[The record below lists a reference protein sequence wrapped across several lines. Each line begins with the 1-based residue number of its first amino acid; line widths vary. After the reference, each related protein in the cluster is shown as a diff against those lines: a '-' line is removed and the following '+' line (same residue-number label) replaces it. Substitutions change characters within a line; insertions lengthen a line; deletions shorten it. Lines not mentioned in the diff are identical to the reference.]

1 MKDGIGE
8 GFTREDHQ
16 ECGKPAVSCYAKV
29 GDARA
34 SHLLSVKMNFH
45 RSIKKYLEFGRE
57 FEKRFI
63 GQDIH
68 DNRTII
74 DTLNIGW
81 ELLGLLPRE
90 ELDRIDTKIL
100 DKYYKS
106 TDAASDAS

>member
-16 ECGKPAVSCYAKV
+16 DVANQLFSCYAKV

-34 SHLLSVKMNFH
+34 LASVIGEDELSP
-45 RSIKKYLEFGRE
+45 IDKKYLEFGRE

-68 DNRTII
+68 DNRNII

-100 DKYYKS
+100 DKYYKPA
-106 TDAASDAS
+106 DAASDAS

>member
-1 MKDGIGE
+1 MRDLPVKIIRMWQTSC
-8 GFTREDHQ
+8 F
-16 ECGKPAVSCYAKV
+16 PATQRV

-34 SHLLSVKMNFH
+34 LASVIGEDELSPIDKNIWN
-45 RSIKKYLEFGRE
+45 SGRE

-81 ELLGLLPRE
+81 GF
-90 ELDRIDTKIL
+90 
-100 DKYYKS
+100 
-106 TDAASDAS
+106 